1 MFATDNEQM
10 WIIKVALFLK
20 TFIFLNF
27 FLEGGGGGQGEVRSS
42 LLLILVLCLE
52 IYDRLI
58 PVLGEG

>member
-27 FLEGGGGGQGEVRSS
+27 FLEGGGVSFF
-42 LLLILVLCLE
+42 VCLFFA
-52 IYDRLI
+52 
-58 PVLGEG
+58 

>member
-27 FLEGGGGGQGEVRSS
+27 FLEGGGGRAGGGEEQFVINFGIVFRD
-42 LLLILVLCLE
+42 LW
-52 IYDRLI
+52 
-58 PVLGEG
+58 

>member
-1 MFATDNEQM
+1 MDY
-10 WIIKVALFLK
+10 KSG
-20 TFIFLNF
+20 FIFKNIYF
-27 FLEGGGGGQGEVRSS
+27 FKLFFGGGVGGGQGEVRSS